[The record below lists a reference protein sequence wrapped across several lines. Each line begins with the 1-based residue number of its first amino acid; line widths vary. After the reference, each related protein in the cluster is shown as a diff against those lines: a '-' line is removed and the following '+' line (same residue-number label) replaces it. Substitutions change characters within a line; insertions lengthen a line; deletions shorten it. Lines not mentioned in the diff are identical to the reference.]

1 MSLNSFVFWDD
12 NPLERDK
19 VRNNLPDVYV
29 VDPPKEVAS
38 WPRTLIEVDQLAKFS
53 VTLED
58 KKKQKQYKI
67 KSKFENEIKKTS
79 NTNKYLKSIKLKPK
93 IHLIRK
99 STIERAHQIIMKT
112 NQFNLR
118 TERFE
123 KKELEK
129 FADSKKNICFLVSLK
144 DVYGD
149 HGIVGLVMASKL
161 NNSSIFLNNFIMSCR
176 ILGRYLETWMFQ
188 KLVKF
193 SKQNGIKTIYGE
205 YIKTKKKYF
214 S

>member
-1 MSLNSFVFWDD
+1 
-12 NPLERDK
+12 
-19 VRNNLPDVYV
+19 
-29 VDPPKEVAS
+29 
-38 WPRTLIEVDQLAKFS
+38 
-53 VTLED
+53 
-58 KKKQKQYKI
+58 
-67 KSKFENEIKKTS
+67 
-79 NTNKYLKSIKLKPK
+79 
-93 IHLIRK
+93 
-99 STIERAHQIIMKT
+99 MKT

-129 FADSKKNICFLVSLK
+129 FSDSKKNICFLVSLK

-205 YIKTKKKYF
+205 YIKTKKNILVENLLQDHGFIKTKDKNSKKIYF
-214 S
+214 AKTNNIKLPNIEIYE